1 MFITVGT
8 RSYLLTGTVS
18 KSDQGNMKP
27 LCCISITFLVQILEL
42 QKDYANTPGVSD
54 LVQMCLQ
61 VRNCTLC
68 MLYTCKINTSGLANC
83 TIMAQSYVAANINK
97 KSFKTINSSHNQLL

>member
-1 MFITVGT
+1 MINYPLYYLASMFITVGT

-27 LCCISITFLVQILEL
+27 LCSISIIFLVQILEL

-68 MLYTCKINTSGLANC
+68 MLYTC
-83 TIMAQSYVAANINK
+83 Q
-97 KSFKTINSSHNQLL
+97 INSY